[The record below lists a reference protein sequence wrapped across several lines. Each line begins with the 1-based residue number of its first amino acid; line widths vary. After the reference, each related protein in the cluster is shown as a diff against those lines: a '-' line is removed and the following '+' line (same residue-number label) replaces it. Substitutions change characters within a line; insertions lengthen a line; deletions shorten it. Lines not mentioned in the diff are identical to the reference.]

1 VELRKKFPTT
11 TASLLME
18 VDELYER
25 DLKYLWVE
33 RIVNP
38 LPGEEFFVVKMH
50 PYR

>member
-1 VELRKKFPTT
+1 VELQKKFPAT
-11 TASLLME
+11 TASLIAE

-38 LPGEEFFVVKMH
+38 LPREQLFVVKMH

>member
-1 VELRKKFPTT
+1 VELQKKFPTT
-11 TASLLME
+11 TASLLTE